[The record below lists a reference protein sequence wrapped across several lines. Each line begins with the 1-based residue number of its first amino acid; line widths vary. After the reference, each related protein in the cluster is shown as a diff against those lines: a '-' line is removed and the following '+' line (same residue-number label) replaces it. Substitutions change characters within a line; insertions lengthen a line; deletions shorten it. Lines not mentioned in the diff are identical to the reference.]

1 MSGSDTIRRE
11 RAADLQERIA
21 ALIPGPTP
29 YSRSVQAYP
38 EGTEAMI
45 VDAGL
50 LAALVADIQ
59 RMREEIAALR
69 RGYAREELAAIDR
82 KLASAREQRPNIEA
96 PLVVWEYAF
105 SLESRIEALVADNQR
120 LREACP

>member
-1 MSGSDTIRRE
+1 VTSRSDHADTIRQGFGLATP
-11 RAADLQERIA
+11 RAMKRALGAIA
-21 ALIPGPTP
+21 LWEIEHD
-29 YSRSVQAYP
+29 S
-38 EGTEAMI
+38 
-45 VDAGL
+45 
-50 LAALVADIQ
+50 LVADIQ